1 MDLVEIGADGRPADR
16 SVPLCDEARDVCAMH
31 AVLYAAGGFVRPWI
45 GYLQRHE
52 GAWVGAGAF
61 KGPPSAGRVEI
72 AYFTFPAWEGRGV
85 ATATAT
91 ALLRLAR
98 AVVPAPQ
105 ITARTLREASA
116 STRILE
122 RLGFENVGTVD
133 DPDDGP
139 VWEWVAS

>member
-1 MDLVEIGADGRPADR
+1 MELVEIGVDGRPADA
-16 SVPLCDEARDVCAMH
+16 SVPLCDEARDVCEMH
-31 AVLYAAGGFVRPWI
+31 ATLYAAGGFVRPWI
-45 GYLQRHE
+45 GYLQLHE
-52 GAWVGAGAF
+52 GAFVGAGAF
-61 KGPPSAGRVEI
+61 KRPPRDGRVEI

-85 ATATAT
+85 ATATAG

-105 ITARTLREASA
+105 ITARTLRRPSA

-122 RLGFENVGTVD
+122 RLGFANVGTVE

-139 VWEWVAS
+139 VWEWVAP